1 MSKPF
6 SIGVDLGG
14 TNLRVAAVSREG
26 EIVDRITVPS
36 TGNVIESLTGA
47 IERLFS
53 DKINGIGLAIA
64 GLTDGKT
71 ILSSP
76 NLPIL
81 KDIDVVGI
89 LEKKFNTPVYMGNDA
104 SVAALGE
111 SIAGAGKDLH
121 TFVMLTLGTG
131 IGGGVV
137 YNRKLLNIAGE
148 LGHVIVEPGGRLC
161 GCGGKGCLEAYAS
174 ARAMSTVAAEAI
186 ELNRQTKMT
195 QRGGGELMPA
205 DIYKYALEGDDLA
218 IEIFK
223 TAGFYLGIGI
233 ANYINI
239 FGPDA
244 IILMGGLIGA
254 WDIYVKKAIKTA
266 AASAFK
272 ELYAKTA
279 IIPSKLGG
287 DAGIIGA
294 AELTYC

>member
-14 TNLRVAAVSREG
+14 TNLRVAVVSREG
-26 EIVDRITVPS
+26 EIVERITVSS
-36 TGNVIESLTGA
+36 TGNVIESLTSA

-64 GLTDGKT
+64 GLTDGKK
-71 ILSSP
+71 ILTAP
-76 NLPIL
+76 NLPVL
-81 KDIDVVGI
+81 NEIDLVGI
-89 LEKKFNTPVYMGNDA
+89 LQSRFNTPVYMGNDA
-104 SVAALGE
+104 SMAALGE
-111 SIAGAGKDLH
+111 SVSGAGKDLN

-148 LGHVIVEPGGRLC
+148 LGHVIVEPRGRLC

-174 ARAMSTVAAEAI
+174 ARAMTSVAMEAI
-186 ELNRQTKMT
+186 ELKRETMMAQDS
-195 QRGGGELMPA
+195 GGGITPA
-205 DIYKYALEGDDLA
+205 NIYKYALQGDALA

-233 ANYINI
+233 ANFINI

-272 ELYAKTA
+272 ELFAKA
-279 IIPSKLGG
+279 EIIPSTLGG

>member
-14 TNLRVAAVSREG
+14 TNLRVAVVSREG
-26 EIVDRITVPS
+26 AIVNKITVLS

-53 DKINGIGLAIA
+53 DKINGIGLAVA
-64 GLTDGKT
+64 GLTDGRK
-71 ILSSP
+71 ILTAP

-81 KDIDVVGI
+81 KEIDFVG
-89 LEKKFNTPVYMGNDA
+89 LLNERFSTPVYLGNDA

-111 SIAGAGKDLH
+111 SVAGAGKDLN

-137 YNRKLLNIAGE
+137 YNRKLLSIAGE

-174 ARAMSTVAAEAI
+174 ARAMISVAMEAI
-186 ELNRQTKMT
+186 ELKRETMMRKNAGFSIT
-195 QRGGGELMPA
+195 PA
-205 DIYKYALEGDDLA
+205 DIYKYAAEGDPLA

-239 FGPDA
+239 FGPEA
-244 IILMGGLIGA
+244 IILTGGLTGA
-254 WDIYVKKAIKTA
+254 DIYVEKAIKTA
-266 AASAFK
+266 ATSAFK
-272 ELYAKTA
+272 ELFAKA
-279 IIPSKLGG
+279 KIIPSTLGG

-294 AELTYC
+294 AELTYG

>member
-14 TNLRVAAVSREG
+14 TNLRVAVVSREG
-26 EIVDRITVPS
+26 EIVKRITVSS
-36 TGNVIESLTGA
+36 TGNVIDSLIAA

-53 DKINGIGLAIA
+53 DKINGIGLAVA
-64 GLTDGKT
+64 GLTDGTK
-71 ILSSP
+71 ILSAP

-81 KDIDVVGI
+81 NEIDLVGT
-89 LEKKFNTPVYMGNDA
+89 LQSRFNTPVYMGNDA
-104 SVAALGE
+104 SMAALGE
-111 SIAGAGKDLH
+111 SVSGAGKDLN

-174 ARAMSTVAAEAI
+174 ARAMTTVAMEAI
-186 ELNRQTKMT
+186 ELKRETMMAKDS
-195 QRGGGELMPA
+195 GGEITPA
-205 DIYKYALEGDDLA
+205 NIYKYALQGDPLA

-272 ELYAKTA
+272 YLFAKA
-279 IIPSKLGG
+279 EIIPSTLGG

>member
-14 TNLRVAAVSREG
+14 TNLRVAVVSREG
-26 EIVDRITVPS
+26 QIVDKITVSS
-36 TGNVIESLTGA
+36 TGNIIESLVGA
-47 IERLFS
+47 IGKLFS
-53 DKINGIGLAIA
+53 GEINGIGLAVA
-64 GLTDGKT
+64 GLTDGKK
-71 ILSSP
+71 ILNAP

-81 KDIDVVGI
+81 REIDFVRI
-89 LEKKFNTPVYMGNDA
+89 LQERFNTPVYIGNDA
-104 SVAALGE
+104 SLAALGE
-111 SIAGAGKDLH
+111 SVSGAGKDLN

-137 YNRKLLNIAGE
+137 YNRKLLSIAGE
-148 LGHVIVEPGGRLC
+148 LGHIVVEPGGRLC

-174 ARAMSTVAAEAI
+174 ARAMSTVAIEAI
-186 ELNRQTKMT
+186 ELKRETMMVKDADCAIT
-195 QRGGGELMPA
+195 PA
-205 DIYKYALEGDDLA
+205 DIYKYANLGDPLA

-244 IILMGGLIGA
+244 VILMGGLIGA
-254 WDIYVKKAIKTA
+254 WDIFIKKAIKTA
-266 AASAFK
+266 TASAFK
-272 ELYAKTA
+272 ELYAKTV
-279 IIPSKLGG
+279 IIPSTLGG

>member
-14 TNLRVAAVSREG
+14 TNLRVAVVSREG
-26 EIVDRITVPS
+26 EIVDRITVSS
-36 TGNVIESLTGA
+36 TGNVIESLIGA

-53 DKINGIGLAIA
+53 DKINGIGLAVA
-64 GLTDGKT
+64 GLTDGKK

-81 KDIDVVGI
+81 KEIDFVGM
-89 LEKKFNTPVYMGNDA
+89 LQSRFNTPVYLGNDA

-111 SIAGAGKDLH
+111 SISGAGKDMN

-137 YNRKLLNIAGE
+137 YNRRLLNIAGE

-174 ARAMSTVAAEAI
+174 ARAMSTVAMEAI
-186 ELNRQTKMT
+186 ELKRDTMMT
-195 QRGGGELMPA
+195 QYGSRDIMPA
-205 DIYKYALEGDDLA
+205 DIYKYALEGDPLA

-266 AASAFK
+266 ATAAFK

>member
-14 TNLRVAAVSREG
+14 TNLRVAVVSREG
-26 EIVDRITVPS
+26 EIVDRITVSS
-36 TGNVIESLTGA
+36 TGNVIDSLTAA

-53 DKINGIGLAIA
+53 DKINGIGLAVA
-64 GLTDGKT
+64 GLTDGKK

-81 KDIDVVGI
+81 KEIDLVSV
-89 LEKKFNTPVYMGNDA
+89 LEGRFNTPVYLGNDA
-104 SVAALGE
+104 SAATLGE
-111 SIAGAGKDLH
+111 SVAGAGKDFN

-148 LGHVIVEPGGRLC
+148 LGHIVVEPGGRLC
-161 GCGGKGCLEAYAS
+161 GCGGRGCLEAYAS
-174 ARAMSTVAAEAI
+174 ARAMSMAAMEAI
-186 ELNRQTKMT
+186 DLKRETMMT
-195 QRGGGELMPA
+195 LDKNGRIMPE
-205 DIYKYALEGDDLA
+205 DIYKYAADGDPLA
-218 IEIFK
+218 TEIFK
-223 TAGFYLGIGI
+223 NAGFYLGLGI

-244 IILMGGLIGA
+244 IILTGGLIGA

-266 AASAFK
+266 AAAAFK
-272 ELYAKTA
+272 ELFAKTA
-279 IIPSKLGG
+279 IIPSKLAG
-287 DAGIIGA
+287 DAGIVGA

>member
-14 TNLRVAAVSREG
+14 TNLRVAVVSREG
-26 EIVDRITVPS
+26 EIVKRITVSS
-36 TGNVIESLTGA
+36 TGNVIDSLTAA

-53 DKINGIGLAIA
+53 DKINGIGLAVA
-64 GLTDGKT
+64 GLTDGTK
-71 ILSSP
+71 ILSAP

-81 KDIDVVGI
+81 NEIDLVGI
-89 LEKKFNTPVYMGNDA
+89 LQGRFNTPVYMGNDA
-104 SVAALGE
+104 SMAALGE
-111 SIAGAGKDLH
+111 SVSGAGKDLN

-148 LGHVIVEPGGRLC
+148 LGHVIVEPGGKLC

-174 ARAMSTVAAEAI
+174 ARAMTMVAMEAI
-186 ELNRQTKMT
+186 ELKRETMMAKDS
-195 QRGGGELMPA
+195 GGEITPA
-205 DIYKYALEGDDLA
+205 NIYKYALQGDPLA

-254 WDIYVKKAIKTA
+254 WDIYVRKAIKTA

-272 ELYAKTA
+272 YLFAKA
-279 IIPSKLGG
+279 EIIPSTLGG

>member
-14 TNLRVAAVSREG
+14 TNLRVAVVSREG
-26 EIVDRITVPS
+26 EIVKRITVSS
-36 TGNVIESLTGA
+36 TGNVIDSLIAA

-53 DKINGIGLAIA
+53 DKINGIGLAVA
-64 GLTDGKT
+64 GLTDGTK
-71 ILSSP
+71 ILSAP

-81 KDIDVVGI
+81 NEIDLVGI
-89 LEKKFNTPVYMGNDA
+89 LQSRFNTPVYMGNDA
-104 SVAALGE
+104 SMAALGE
-111 SIAGAGKDLH
+111 SVSGAGKDLN

-174 ARAMSTVAAEAI
+174 ARAMTTVAMEAI
-186 ELNRQTKMT
+186 ELKRETMMAKDS
-195 QRGGGELMPA
+195 GGEITPA
-205 DIYKYALEGDDLA
+205 NIYKYALQGDPLA

-254 WDIYVKKAIKTA
+254 WDIYVRKAIKTA

-272 ELYAKTA
+272 YLFAKA
-279 IIPSKLGG
+279 EIIPSTLGG